1 MKSNQYWKQRAEL
14 RMYEYHKQADKI
26 ADDIAESY
34 ISASEYISQETRKI
48 FHTFQHESGLSEKAA
63 REILNA
69 ITDKDKLNRLK
80 SVVRKIKDPVIRQ
93 KMMSILSSPAY
104 AYRIKRFE
112 QLQEDID
119 RKLSELAEME
129 FNTTRNHYTD
139 TAYEAYNRT
148 MFDIQKGTGFGFQFS
163 SMPIIRVAEI
173 LDNAWSS
180 KHYSERIWS
189 NSRDL
194 SVKLKQELLTG
205 FLTGR
210 SYHKTA
216 KEIQD
221 QFEVG
226 AFEARRLVRTESTY
240 IANMAEI
247 ESYKES
253 GIKKY
258 RFLATLDIRTSEV
271 CRNMDGKEF
280 DVDKAVPGVN
290 LPPLHPWCRST
301 TISTLNKQIMDKLQR
316 RARDPVTGKTYLI
329 PANITYNEWIKTVR
343 SGGLSANGENSEI
356 PKHQS
361 PKLLEKIKNV
371 DYNKAVK
378 KLEQY
383 EKIISRS
390 DIENAVVITKD
401 GEVWQCFGT
410 SNRVFPDYDLGN
422 KLKGAYVTHNHPISE
437 TEYSFSEEDYKLFKE
452 YKLPVLRGV
461 DEKYEYTF
469 STVNLYLDK
478 SADSIFNMSLED
490 YRHEM
495 SIENAKN
502 GGVGYWRV
510 KRK

>member
-1 MKSNQYWKQRAEL
+1 
-14 RMYEYHKQADKI
+14 
-26 ADDIAESY
+26 
-34 ISASEYISQETRKI
+34 
-48 FHTFQHESGLSEKAA
+48 
-63 REILNA
+63 
-69 ITDKDKLNRLK
+69 
-80 SVVRKIKDPVIRQ
+80 
-93 KMMSILSSPAY
+93 MS
-104 AYRIKRFE
+104 
-112 QLQEDID
+112 
-119 RKLSELAEME
+119 
-129 FNTTRNHYTD
+129 
-139 TAYEAYNRT
+139 
-148 MFDIQKGTGFGFQFS
+148 
-163 SMPIIRVAEI
+163 
-173 LDNAWSS
+173 
-180 KHYSERIWS
+180 
-189 NSRDL
+189 
-194 SVKLKQELLTG
+194 
-205 FLTGR
+205 
-210 SYHKTA
+210 
-216 KEIQD
+216 
-221 QFEVG
+221 
-226 AFEARRLVRTESTY
+226 
-240 IANMAEI
+240 EI
-247 ESYKES
+247 ESYKET

-258 RFLATLDIRTSEV
+258 RFLATLDIKTSEV

-280 DVDKAVPGVN
+280 DVDKAVPGEN

-301 TISTLNKQIMDKLQR
+301 TISTMNKQVMDKLQR

-329 PANITYNEWIKTVR
+329 PANMNYNEWIKTVR

-383 EKIISRS
+383 EKIISRN

-502 GGVGYWRV
+502 GGVGYWRI